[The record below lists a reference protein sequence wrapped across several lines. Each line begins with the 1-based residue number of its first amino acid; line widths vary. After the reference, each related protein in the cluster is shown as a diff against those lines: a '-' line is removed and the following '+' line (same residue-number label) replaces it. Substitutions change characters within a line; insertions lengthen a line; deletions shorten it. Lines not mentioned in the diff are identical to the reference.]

1 MIAAEVVLAGVY
13 NARKTRAV
21 SPNRKTVMFEIEL
34 TAADGGTSYIDSEQ
48 RPISENTVI
57 CAKPGQMRHTK
68 LPFKC
73 YFFHMIVNAGP
84 LFNILTELP
93 NFIDVQDGEIKELF
107 LAIIEAYNA
116 GDAEN
121 EILMQSH
128 IFKLVY
134 LLNRITAGERKRH
147 SPKSNNREIIEK
159 TVEYINNNLSS
170 DLSLK
175 RLAKEAKFSPVY
187 FHKLFKA
194 SIGKSLH
201 SYIEDRRIKKAA
213 ELLISTEMTLS
224 EIAYECG
231 FSSQSYFNYIF
242 KRKKGLTPRD
252 YAKSVMEGYNIG

>member
-13 NARKTRAV
+13 NARKLREV

-34 TAADGGTSYIDSEQ
+34 TFADGGTSYIDSEQ
-48 RPISENTVI
+48 HPISENTVI
-57 CAKPGQMRHTK
+57 CAKPGQMRHTRF
-68 LPFKC
+68 PFKC
-73 YFFHMIVNAGP
+73 YFFHMIVNGGP
-84 LFNILTELP
+84 LFDILTELP
-93 NFIDVQDGEIKELF
+93 NFIDVEGDEIKELF

-116 GDAEN
+116 GGAEN

-128 IFKLVY
+128 ILKLVY
-134 LLNRITAGERKRH
+134 MLNSITAGDRKRH

-175 RLAKEAKFSPVY
+175 RLASEAKFSPVY

-194 SIGKSLH
+194 SIGMPLH
-201 SYIEDRRIKKAA
+201 SYIEDRRIKKA
-213 ELLISTEMTLS
+213 EKLLISTDMTLS

-252 YAKSVMEGYNIG
+252 YTKGIIEGIG